1 MIIKVTVSGGWAGL
15 RSTCVIDTCS
25 LPEPEAREIEVAVLV
40 CVDLRMPAA
49 PPRARD
55 ARTYRI
61 ETDLGGDVTIVSFS
75 EAIAPPEAM
84 TMIRA
89 IRPVCPEIA

>member
-25 LPEPEAREIEVAVLV
+25 LPELQARRIEFAVLV
-40 CVDLRMPAA
+40 CVELLMPA
-49 PPRARD
+49 PPRRLRD
-55 ARTYRI
+55 ARTYRV
-61 ETDLGGDVTIVSFS
+61 ETDQDGEIRIVSFN

-84 TMIRA
+84 TMLRA
-89 IRPVCPEIA
+89 IRPVCPDIA